1 MYLKGSKLSMVKRR
15 KRSNPWRLLV
25 LVVLVG
31 GAIYVNQVVV
41 PVTPPLFIP
50 TPTATRSPESFV
62 SDAEALLDEG
72 KMSQAIQ
79 AYQEAILADP
89 NNGSN
94 YVTIARLYIYNGDY
108 AKAVENAEN
117 ALLLNQNNAT
127 AHAIRGWALGFQND
141 FLLAES
147 ALNEALA
154 IDPNNAAAYAYL
166 AEVLVLKI
174 QADLGDLGTID
185 NAIEYSR
192 LAQQIS
198 PGSMETHRGRGIVLE
213 QTGNYEEA
221 VAEFEA
227 ATAINDNIADL
238 HLALGRNYRS
248 LAQYDLAVEEFN
260 RANALNPSDPMPDIY
275 ISRTYITVG
284 EHAKAVQYA
293 QQAIK
298 DSPIDPYMYGTLGT
312 AFYRNEQFQEAA
324 DAFKLAIQGGLSEDG
339 QEIEG
344 LPLDYGRIS
353 EYYQLYGLSLAKSNN
368 CGEGLL
374 IAQALLQGVPTD
386 EYAVYN
392 AEEVNRICQE
402 LSQNPPTATPL
413 VEDGQMETPEPTE
426 TTAE

>member
-1 MYLKGSKLSMVKRR
+1 MVKRR
-15 KRSNPWRLLV
+15 KRSNPWRIITLII
-25 LVVLVG
+25 LVG
-31 GAIYVNQVVV
+31 AAIYVNQVVV

-79 AYQEAILADP
+79 AYQQAILADP
-89 NNGSN
+89 GNASN
-94 YVTIARLYIYNGDY
+94 YVTIAKLYIYNGDY
-108 AKAVENAEN
+108 VKAVENAEN

-154 IDPNNAAAYAYL
+154 IDPNNAPAFAYL

-185 NAIEYSR
+185 DAIEASR
-192 LAQQIS
+192 FAIEINAASLES
-198 PGSMETHRGRGIVLE
+198 HRGRGIVLE

-227 ATAINDNIADL
+227 AININDNIADL

-298 DSPIDPYMYGTLGT
+298 DAPTDPYMYGTLGT
-312 AFYRNEQFQEAA
+312 AYYRNEQFQEAA
-324 DAFKLAIQGGLSEDG
+324 NVFKLAIQGGLSEDG

-353 EYYQLYGLSLAKSNN
+353 EYYQLYGLSLAKSAN

-374 IAQALLQGVPTD
+374 IAQALVQGVPTD
-386 EYAVYN
+386 EYAVFN
-392 AEEVNRICQE
+392 AEEINLICQN
-402 LSQNPPTATPL
+402 LAQNPPAATSD
-413 VEDGQMETPEPTE
+413 VEAEMTETPAPAE